1 MDLMKG
7 VAQRAFAYR
16 RDPAKIGDV
25 QRLADASKND
35 GLDAIDD
42 LTIACGLAC
51 EHLWASGHC
60 PYEKGVEMHIAVLGN
75 AGAANGATK
84 LAFGAIFDW
93 PLGQY
98 AGRPLQPTGGGR
110 PSPKRQKTHSSLIR

>member
-1 MDLMKG
+1 
-7 VAQRAFAYR
+7 
-16 RDPAKIGDV
+16 
-25 QRLADASKND
+25 
-35 GLDAIDD
+35 
-42 LTIACGLAC
+42 LTIAPGLAC
-51 EHLWASGHC
+51 EHLWTSGHC

-98 AGRPLQPTGGGR
+98 AGLRCNPRVAAGAAHNVR
-110 PSPKRQKTHSSLIR
+110 KRIVR